1 MNFVSIRIITADIK
15 RLARFYEQITGISVT
30 MYTEDFGELKT
41 PACTLAIGSTRTLQ
55 LFGGDVARPADNHT
69 AIIEFRVGD
78 VDAEYR
84 KLVDVIGDSLV
95 LVQEPTTM
103 PWGNRSLLFRD
114 PDGNLVNFFTPVS
127 STKPRT
133 AASTFGRRGSIT
145 SPMATVPDRPDC
157 GTRR

>member
-41 PACTLAIGSTRTLQ
+41 PTCTLPIGSTRTLQ

-69 AIIEFRVGD
+69 AIIEFRVD
-78 VDAEYR
+78 NVDHEYER
-84 KLVDVIGDSLV
+84 LKKVCSEF
-95 LVQEPTTM
+95 VQEPTTM

-114 PDGNLVNFFTPVS
+114 LDGNLINFFTPVS
-127 STKPRT
+127 AEAIKKFNT
-133 AASTFGRRGSIT
+133 
-145 SPMATVPDRPDC
+145 
-157 GTRR
+157 

>member
-1 MNFVSIRIITADIK
+1 VAGPPKENIMNFVSIRVFTADIK
-15 RLARFYEQITGISVT
+15 RLARFYEQMTGISVT

-69 AIIEFRVGD
+69 AIIEFRVDD

-84 KLVDVIGDSLV
+84 KLVDVIGDS

-127 STKPRT
+127 AEAIKK
-133 AASTFGRRGSIT
+133 F
-145 SPMATVPDRPDC
+145 DE
-157 GTRR
+157 